1 MSKTECQSCKY
12 CSYAFDNFADLS
24 ISIPRSGVR
33 ITGYK
38 SLEECLESF
47 IKAEVM
53 EACGYKCAKCKK
65 VDNFKKDMTIYRFPK
80 IMVIHLKRFY
90 NSSMRREKVNTTITI
105 P

>member
-1 MSKTECQSCKY
+1 MNKLECQSCKY
-12 CSYAFDNFADLS
+12 CSYAFDNFSVLCV
-24 ISIPRSGVR
+24 SIPRSGVR

-38 SLEECLESF
+38 SLDECLETF
-47 IKAEVM
+47 IKAEMM
-53 EACGYKCAKCKK
+53 EACGYKCQSCKK

-90 NSSMRREKVNTTITI
+90 NSSMRREKINTTITI